1 VALSG
6 NTRLCYA
13 GGVALN
19 VTTNER
25 LHRESTFHDIYI
37 PAAAEDSG
45 PAVGAAFHALWQI
58 TGRHGPAHIHTD
70 SFGKSYSTQEID
82 DAIADT
88 PGLRTVSTNDVLRE
102 AAMRL
107 ANGEIGGWF
116 HGGAELGPRALG
128 NRSILA
134 DPRDPETKTRLNA
147 KVKFRQ
153 GFRPFAPAVLNER
166 ADAWFELARDDND
179 SEFMLRSWK
188 VREHAKAIVPAVV
201 HADGTGRAQTVDR
214 AHLPRFHAL
223 ISKFH
228 DLTGVPMLVNT
239 SFNVNK
245 EPIVETP
252 EDALWC
258 FLFTG
263 IDFCV
268 LEDHLVVKT
277 EGLAAVRNCRPRLIA
292 RGITTD
298 GAALSA
304 NVDTPWGK
312 QRVQLS
318 AKVLPL
324 LDIIDGKKR
333 IADIADS
340 LRRATTEPI
349 SDEALVE
356 LFASLRRLR
365 VVSLSPR

>member
-1 VALSG
+1 
-6 NTRLCYA
+6 
-13 GGVALN
+13 
-19 VTTNER
+19 
-25 LHRESTFHDIYI
+25 
-37 PAAAEDSG
+37 
-45 PAVGAAFHALWQI
+45 
-58 TGRHGPAHIHTD
+58 
-70 SFGKSYSTQEID
+70 
-82 DAIADT
+82 
-88 PGLRTVSTNDVLRE
+88 
-102 AAMRL
+102 
-107 ANGEIGGWF
+107 
-116 HGGAELGPRALG
+116 
-128 NRSILA
+128 
-134 DPRDPETKTRLNA
+134 
-147 KVKFRQ
+147 
-153 GFRPFAPAVLNER
+153 
-166 ADAWFELARDDND
+166 
-179 SEFMLRSWK
+179 
-188 VREHAKAIVPAVV
+188 
-201 HADGTGRAQTVDR
+201 
-214 AHLPRFHAL
+214 L